1 MQKVAPIKLAAMI
14 ETDPN
19 FHKLKNYLT
28 PFNTFSGISNDI
40 VCFSNKSIING
51 LAQQLKDKSYD
62 ANIPIYI
69 FNFSNPEITR
79 DIYSF
84 IDFFLNFSKITA
96 VEKEK
101 TKKYLE
107 CIFSVFLNIG
117 TPIPL
122 PIFLTPTDLS
132 GMVVE
137 DTIYDSKMIDK
148 LEDLEKL
155 LYPKSFSYA
164 ASAREK
170 YESRRTERDNR
181 HTKDSLG
188 NAFNDSKKNGDTKT
202 ANGKAKLPV
211 DNLESEMLIEKTV
224 EGNTEVEKEEDVEEE
239 DGPIEEEPAED
250 SVHFFFLG

>member
-19 FHKLKNYLT
+19 YHKLKNYLT

-40 VCFSNKSIING
+40 VCFSNKTLING
-51 LAQQLKDKSYD
+51 LAQQLKEKSYD

-69 FNFSNPEITR
+69 FNFSNLEITK

-101 TKKYLE
+101 TKKCLE
-107 CIFSVFLNIG
+107 SIFSVFLNIE
-117 TPIPL
+117 
-122 PIFLTPTDLS
+122 LS
-132 GMVVE
+132 PMVVE

-148 LEDLEKL
+148 LEELEKL

-181 HTKDSLG
+181 HTKDSVP
-188 NAFNDSKKNGDTKT
+188 NACNDSKKNGDTSKT
-202 ANGKAKLPV
+202 ANGKAKLP
-211 DNLESEMLIEKTV
+211 DQNLESEMLIEKTV
-224 EGNTEVEKEEDVEEE
+224 EGLTEVEKEEDVEEE
-239 DGPIEEEPAED
+239 EGPMEEEPAED
-250 SVHFFFLG
+250 SVRFFFFG